1 MNDSEEIFAQIK
13 LLGLSITETTYDTGI
28 QQGYELLVRLHD
40 LGLEK
45 ESVYQSLLQY
55 HNSLEAGLSRDYLAD
70 IMDFVVGWCS
80 PQWLIWN

>member
-13 LLGLSITETTYDTGI
+13 LLCLSITETTYDTGI
-28 QQGYELLVRLHD
+28 QQGHELLVRLRD

>member
-13 LLGLSITETTYDTGI
+13 LLCLSITETTYDTGI
-28 QQGYELLVRLHD
+28 QQGYELLVRLRD